1 MTISLGHYDS
11 NNDNKDYEL
20 AASDA
25 NGKFKR
31 SK

>member
-20 AASDA
+20 AVSDS
-25 NGKFKR
+25 NGKLNKR
-31 SK
+31 K